1 MPTSSK
7 LFHTTLYTLRP
18 YLSAAVSRSHHTN
31 HFFRLASLKHRRYY
45 TIYIASLLNGVRI
58 LPLFAVPS
66 RFKGSVKS
74 VVTQSCPDKADPTDE
89 IVNQVISTI
98 ETSSNRDICNE
109 IERLCKSESVS
120 AITKLLQHLHNKHIV
135 LSFNALDIILSATS
149 KRSDIELSLQIFKD
163 LLVSYDCL
171 SSKSYCNLAR
181 AFANTDDCEL
191 LLKFVR
197 DISDGTLHHKVL
209 ILNKII
215 YGFAEARQAE
225 KALMVYGYMKDSKCK
240 PDLFTYNTVL
250 WILGRAGK
258 LDDMLLEFAS
268 MKEADVVPDIVTYN
282 TLLNKLQKFGRL
294 DLCLVFMREVDE
306 KGLIL
311 DLRTYTAL
319 IESFGRSGQTDQAL
333 KLFDSMKL
341 RNVRPSIYIYRS
353 LIDSLKKMGKLEAAA
368 FLSRE
373 MNDSLP
379 NLIGPKDFKR
389 KNRRNIHFN
398 SHR

>member
-7 LFHTTLYTLRP
+7 LFHTTKTLYTLRP
-18 YLSAAVSRSHHTN
+18 YLTAAIGSHHTN
-31 HFFRLASLKHRRYY
+31 YFVRLAHHRYY
-45 TIYIASLLNGVRI
+45 SIYIASLLSGVQI
-58 LPLFAVPS
+58 LPLFAVPGS
-66 RFKGSVKS
+66 FDGSVKS
-74 VVTQSCPDKADPTDE
+74 IVTQSYSDKADAADE
-89 IVNQVISTI
+89 IVEQVISTI
-98 ETSSNRDICNE
+98 ESTSSNKEICNE
-109 IERLCKSESVS
+109 IGRLCKSESVS
-120 AITKLLQHLHNKHIV
+120 AITKLLQHLHNKQVV
-135 LSFNALDIILSATS
+135 LSFNALDILLSATS
-149 KRSDIELSLQIFKD
+149 KQNDIELSLQVFQD
-163 LLVSYDCL
+163 LLVFSDCL
-171 SSKSYCNLAR
+171 SSKSYGNLAR

-209 ILNKII
+209 ILNRII
-215 YGFAEARQAE
+215 YGFAEARQIE
-225 KALMVYGYMKDSKCK
+225 KALTIYGYMKDSTCK
-240 PDLFTYNTVL
+240 PDLITYNTII

-282 TLLNKLQKFGRL
+282 TLLNKLIKFGRI
-294 DLCLVFMREVDE
+294 DLCVVYMREVDE

-319 IESFGRSGQTDQAL
+319 IESFGRSGQTDQAM
-333 KLFDSMKL
+333 KLFDSMKH

-353 LIDSLKKMGKLEAAA
+353 LINNLKKMGKLKAAA
-368 FLSRE
+368 SLFSE

-389 KNRRNIHFN
+389 KNRRNIRFN